1 LGDKKIISKVE
12 AAIADIRPFLEADGG
27 DIRLIDVS
35 DDLVVKV
42 ELLGACKNCSMSKMT
57 LKAGVEESI
66 RKSLPELKAVE
77 AVHVKEF
84 EVA

>member
-1 LGDKKIISKVE
+1 MADKTIISKVE
-12 AAIADIRPFLEADGG
+12 DAIAEIRPFLEADGG

-77 AVHVKEF
+77 AVHVSEF
-84 EVA
+84 ETV

>member
-1 LGDKKIISKVE
+1 MKDKKIISKVE

-27 DIRLIDVS
+27 DIRLIEVS

-77 AVHVKEF
+77 AVHVSEF
-84 EVA
+84 ETA

>member
-1 LGDKKIISKVE
+1 MGDKKIISKVE

>member
-1 LGDKKIISKVE
+1 MADKTIISKVE
-12 AAIADIRPFLEADGG
+12 DAIAEIRPFLEADGG

-77 AVHVKEF
+77 AVHVSEF
-84 EVA
+84 EPV

>member
-1 LGDKKIISKVE
+1 MTNKTIISKVE
-12 AAIADIRPFLEADGG
+12 TAIAEIRPFLEADGG

-77 AVHVKEF
+77 AVHVSEF
-84 EVA
+84 ETV

>member
-1 LGDKKIISKVE
+1 MDDKKIISKVE

-27 DIRLIDVS
+27 DIRLIEVS

-84 EVA
+84 EIA

>member
-84 EVA
+84 EVV

>member
-1 LGDKKIISKVE
+1 MEDKKIISKVE

-27 DIRLIDVS
+27 DIRLIEVS

-84 EVA
+84 EIA

>member
-1 LGDKKIISKVE
+1 MGDKKIISKVE

-84 EVA
+84 EVV

>member
-1 LGDKKIISKVE
+1 MGDKTIISKVE
-12 AAIADIRPFLEADGG
+12 TAIADIRPFLEADGG
-27 DIRLIDVS
+27 DIRLIEVS

-66 RKSLPELKAVE
+66 RKSLPELKAVK
-77 AVHVKEF
+77 AIHVNEF
-84 EVA
+84 ETA